1 MPRPFSPATSLDLL
15 KNEAKRWLKAIR
27 RGDEGARARLRGALR
42 DAPDAPLLRDV
53 QHALAV
59 EYGFAGWA
67 ALKRK
72 VADIEAQRGQSPRD
86 AALQSLLRAAD
97 QGDAV
102 TVAAVLDAHPHVIN
116 ERGTLDGHTGLRT
129 ALHFGVHHE
138 PVVRLLMARGADPNI
153 RDEGDNAFP
162 LHFAAER
169 GDLPVIKLLVEHGAR
184 TVAGE
189 VDDHELDIIG
199 WATAFDY
206 VPPRPDVVAYLL
218 AHGAKHTMFSAVA
231 TGTTDAIRGLAA
243 RSPADVNKRMDRTNH
258 RRRPL
263 HLAVVKKQ
271 PVALAALLD
280 LGADLEAEDAAGLTA
295 LDQAGLTG
303 EREMA
308 QMLIARG
315 ARVRLPA
322 AVCLDFTTDAER
334 LLRDD
339 SDCLK
344 RGGRWSELIVR
355 AATYG
360 LASVVETLI
369 RHGASPNTVADP
381 AIAIDETTGYT
392 PLHAAA
398 WNDHRDVVAVLLK
411 HGANLRIRDGKYCGT
426 PAAWANYHGK
436 RACCDLILDSDDV
449 DIFDAMTNDRLD
461 RIPAI
466 LERDPA
472 ALHRPFGA
480 YATCDAEAAH
490 LTPLAWA
497 TFHDKPR
504 AVRLLMTHGAEMA
517 SGGVNVRTHEERLAA
532 FLRMACLDWA
542 VGGPERRM
550 HTQAAGRLLKRHPE
564 LARAHFLTAVVCGD
578 LDEVE
583 RVLAVRPAAAV
594 EAGGARGWPP
604 LLYLANARLPGTAWA
619 ENAVPIARVLLD
631 RGADPNVYYEGGDPT
646 IHYAALTCVI
656 GRGEEQ
662 ASVHP
667 NARELGALLLDRG
680 AEPYDM
686 QFFYNAFAG
695 HASQRHLRDDDF
707 VWLLDLIYEHS
718 IRRGRRRDW
727 QDPDWNMLGMGGY
740 GCGAWYLLFNAMR
753 VNSLHIAEW
762 ALSHGANPNP
772 PRASDART
780 APGSLY
786 EQATR
791 NGLHEFA
798 ALLGRYGARDARA
811 EAMHVDDIIDE
822 LFTAAEYDRATVV
835 ARILDSGVSPNLEKP
850 KARTRPL
857 HVAAYNDGV
866 SVVQLLINRGAD
878 IDPRDAIHRTTPIYW
893 AYWGGSRRAVDLLT
907 PYTRDVWALT
917 SAGKLERLRELL
929 AAEPALARSRDEHD
943 TVLFYLPDDE
953 RIAAEIVRLL
963 LANGAD
969 ASVNRKDGTTAA
981 DVARARGLDEAAQ
994 LLALHNGDA

>member
-1 MPRPFSPATSLDLL
+1 MPRPLSPATSLDLL

-27 RGDEGARARLRGALR
+27 RGDDAARARLRGALR
-42 DAPDAPLLRDV
+42 DAPDAPVLRDV

-67 ALKRK
+67 ELKRR
-72 VADIEAQRGQSPRD
+72 VAEIEAQRGQSPRD

-97 QGDAV
+97 QGDAAM
-102 TVAAVLDAHPHVIN
+102 VAEVLDANPDVIN
-116 ERGTLDGHTGLRT
+116 ERGMLSGHSGLRT
-129 ALHFGVHHE
+129 ALHFGVRHE
-138 PVVRLLMARGADPNI
+138 PVVRLLLERGADPNI

-169 GDLPVIKLLVEHGAR
+169 GDVPVIELLVEHGAR

-199 WATAFDY
+199 WATAFEY
-206 VPPRPDVVAYLL
+206 PPPRPDIVTYLL
-218 AHGAKHTMFSAVA
+218 AHGATHTMFSAVA
-231 TGTTDAIRGLAA
+231 TGATDAIRDLAA

-263 HLAVVKKQ
+263 HLAIVKKQ
-271 PVALAALLD
+271 PSALVTLLD
-280 LGADLEAEDAAGLTA
+280 LGADPEAEDAAGLTP
-295 LDQAGLTG
+295 LDQAALTG

-322 AVCLDFTTDAER
+322 AVCLDLSADAER
-334 LLRDD
+334 LLREDP
-339 SDCLK
+339 DCLK
-344 RGGRWSELIVR
+344 PPGRWSELIVR

-360 LASVVETLI
+360 LASVVETLV

-411 HGANLRIRDGKYCGT
+411 YGANPRIRDGKYCGT
-426 PAAWANYHGK
+426 PAGWANYNGK
-436 RACCDLILDSDDV
+436 RACCDLILDSDGI
-449 DIFDAMTNDRLD
+449 DIFDAITNDRPD

-472 ALHRPFGA
+472 ALHRPVGA
-480 YATCDAEAAH
+480 YPACDADAAH

-504 AVRLLMTHGAEMA
+504 AVRLLMTRGAEMA
-517 SGGVNVRTHEERLAA
+517 SGGVNVRTHEERVAA

-542 VGGPERRM
+542 VGGPERWM
-550 HTQAAGRLLKRHPE
+550 HTEAAGRLLKRHPE

-578 LDEVE
+578 LVEVE
-583 RVLAVRPAAAV
+583 HVLADRPAAAL
-594 EAGGARGWPP
+594 EAGGPRGWPP

-619 ENAVPIARVLLD
+619 ENAAAIARVLLD
-631 RGADPNVYYEGGDPT
+631 RGADPNVFYEGGDPT
-646 IHYAALTCVI
+646 IHYTVLTSVI

-667 NARELGALLLDRG
+667 KARELAMLLLDRG

-686 QFFYNAFAG
+686 QFFYNVFAG
-695 HASQRHLRDDDF
+695 HASQRRLADDNF

-718 IRRGRRRDW
+718 IHRGRRRDW
-727 QDPDWNMLGMGGY
+727 EDPDWNMLEMGGY
-740 GCGAWYLLFNAMR
+740 GCGSWYLLFNAMR
-753 VNSLHIAEW
+753 VNSLGIAEW

-780 APGSLY
+780 PAGTLY
-786 EQATR
+786 EQAIR

-798 ALLGRYGARDARA
+798 ALLARYGARDARA
-811 EAMHVDDIIDE
+811 EATHAENTIDE
-822 LFTAAEYDRATVV
+822 LFTATEHDRAAVV
-835 ARILDSGVSPNLEKP
+835 ARILDSGVSPNVEKP

-857 HVAAYNDGV
+857 HVAAYSDAV
-866 SVVQLLINRGAD
+866 SVVQLLLDRGAD
-878 IDPRDAIHRTTPIYW
+878 IDPRDAVHRTTPIYW

-907 PYTRDVWALT
+907 PHTRDVWALT

-929 AAEPALARSRDEHD
+929 AAEPALARSRDEDD

-953 RIAAEIVRLL
+953 RIAAEIARLL

-969 ASVNRKDGTTAA
+969 ASVKRKDGTTAA
-981 DVARARGLDEAAQ
+981 NVALARGLDEAAQ
-994 LLALHNGDA
+994 LLTPPV